1 MIKVNIVFSNNSCF
15 RYISNP
21 NTFIKTKVTNLN
33 KKLKKFKK
41 KNIFLTLLFSGD
53 AEIKKLNKRFRNK
66 NKSTDVLSF
75 PFYKKNELKKKLKSD
90 REIYLGDII
99 VNINKIKNKNNKA
112 YFKSELNKLWIH
124 GLIHLFGYDHIKD
137 KEDYANIDSIREKLL
152 NIYRN

>member
-99 VNINKIKNKNNKA
+99 VNINKIKNKNDKA

-137 KEDYANIDSIREKLL
+137 KDYNKMLSIEKKYLSYL
-152 NIYRN
+152 N

>member
-137 KEDYANIDSIREKLL
+137 KDYNKMLSIEKKYLSYL
-152 NIYRN
+152 N

>member
-1 MIKVNIVFSNNSCF
+1 MIKVNIVFNNNSCF

-21 NTFIKTKVTNLN
+21 NNFIKTKVTNLN

-137 KEDYANIDSIREKLL
+137 KDYNKMLSIEKKYLSYL
-152 NIYRN
+152 N